1 MSLISINPAHAGD
14 AHYRYQMERL
24 RVKSDG
30 RAGSGGGRSTE
41 LVNLVD
47 VSRNVRRSPEL
58 LLAFLARRT
67 GTTGRCSRKSGVEA
81 HALKGH
87 FAPDAL
93 QRHVVEFCER
103 LVVCP
108 GCGDCGTRVYAKG
121 EREGAKKKRG
131 ALTIRMSCGAC
142 GWDGETA
149 EQDARLAKICQDRAP
164 APGGEFAAAA
174 PGNSTE
180 MAKGATGDAVAET
193 TKGARGDG
201 DDSDAQKLAKYEKKL
216 AKAEKKE
223 GADAAAIAEI
233 KRKVEKYATRLRAKT
248 GAQGTGSEGADQTVA
263 KDESDDDV
271 EWFTD
276 VSPEAVEARR
286 VAALG
291 E

>member
-1 MSLISINPAHAGD
+1 
-14 AHYRYQMERL
+14 
-24 RVKSDG
+24 
-30 RAGSGGGRSTE
+30 
-41 LVNLVD
+41 
-47 VSRNVRRSPEL
+47 
-58 LLAFLARRT
+58 
-67 GTTGRCSRKSGVEA
+67 
-81 HALKGH
+81 
-87 FAPDAL
+87 
-93 QRHVVEFCER
+93 
-103 LVVCP
+103 
-108 GCGDCGTRVYAKG
+108 
-121 EREGAKKKRG
+121 
-131 ALTIRMSCGAC
+131 MSCGAC

-180 MAKGATGDAVAET
+180 VAKGATGDAVAET

-201 DDSDAQKLAKYEKKL
+201 DDSDAQKLAK
-216 AKAEKKE
+216 AEKKD

-233 KRKVEKYATRLRAKT
+233 KKKVEKYATRLRAKT

-263 KDESDDDV
+263 KDESDDDI